1 MDSHDKSAVTAEPAL
16 RLFLLLW
23 GTVCGAAALVPL
35 VVRLLEPIAVSPW
48 EAQIAMEG
56 IRFNAGLPL
65 YEPGHATHLY
75 GPLLSLM
82 LGIIF
87 KLAGLNLVLARMA
100 FSIAGIALTFLLAGL
115 VSRTKSRIWLL
126 ALFFLALNWRTN
138 FVFYST
144 QPDCLAAL
152 LGIAGLLVWL
162 GRDASSRRY
171 ALALVLWLGAMF
183 IQANQRCFC
192 SYPSCP
198 RVDLG
203 TTASR

>member
-65 YEPGHATHLY
+65 YEAGHATHLY

-87 KLAGLNLVLARMA
+87 KVAGLNLVLARMV
-100 FSIAGIALTFLLAGL
+100 FSIAGIALAFLLA
-115 VSRTKSRIWLL
+115 
-126 ALFFLALNWRTN
+126 AL
-138 FVFYST
+138 S
-144 QPDCLAAL
+144 AARNH
-152 LGIAGLLVWL
+152 GYGFWPF
-162 GRDASSRRY
+162 SS
-171 ALALVLWLGAMF
+171 W
-183 IQANQRCFC
+183 
-192 SYPSCP
+192 P
-198 RVDLG
+198 
-203 TTASR
+203 